1 MHACIRPVH
10 AFHCFILFYVFI
22 DINIYIC
29 QICLS
34 DKPQQEDGF
43 VCGCVCECVC
53 LCASTCVFTHACVC
67 ACVSC
72 LVISESRSHMLFGFI
87 YFF

>member
-10 AFHCFILFYVFI
+10 AFHCFIIFYVFI
-22 DINIYIC
+22 DVNIYIC

-43 VCGCVCECVC
+43 VCGCVSACMPVRKHLCVN
-53 LCASTCVFTHACVC
+53 THVCVC

-72 LVISESRSHMLFGFI
+72 VVISESRSHMLFGFI
-87 YFF
+87 CLF